1 MVISNFN
8 NKIIRPLL
16 QIYSYELFYLEKND
30 KLDFY
35 FDFDESL
42 VNKYRI
48 FISNIEGKVEVD
60 YEEYNSFSLF
70 GKRELSMQISE
81 NINKI
86 SFINQN
92 ETGYSL
98 INIKVYYQISEN
110 ILTEL
115 DFLDS
120 YITTIGGCNVLPLI
134 YYMKVFVDLVADICF
149 NFYFDEEYY
158 EENLII
164 RGMVV
169 DYEQIKYIDENTD
182 IYSIKSEV
190 EIEGK
195 YDYFTKT
202 GLIIFDNKAIEKNS
216 KNKFEK
222 DKYYLIII
230 EKENNDLY
238 TQFSVEA
245 IVNSKNET
253 YLFLNK
259 YMRSSFNLLDNNTI
273 YSKNFYITDKNW
285 NKDIY
290 TIVFSSNYKNIE
302 IKFSDSIIIHDIKK
316 DGNIE
321 KYFISMQ
328 YLEDTLDNY
337 CTVQLNKIN
346 KDFKNVNYII
356 KVYKGKSDDIFK
368 FKEKYFFN
376 PINTT
381 NDKEVNYS
389 LVIKN
394 EYTNNNINNNYYYN
408 YYLRLYLKK
417 DIIKDEV
424 LNTIAY
430 TNSKIMYYKIIST
443 NDSNIELS
451 YILENLFYGEEYVVT
466 LFIDVENKKENNH
479 YYYSLSFDLK
489 TNDKESIKD
498 KKKYI
503 IIIISIAFCVIL
515 IIIISIFI
523 LCVKKFKNKNKKL
536 KEEVNAIS
544 FVTGINDFNGRE
556 SVKSDKDY
564 ESSFI

>member
-1 MVISNFN
+1 M
-8 NKIIRPLL
+8 
-16 QIYSYELFYLEKND
+16 D
-30 KLDFY
+30 
-35 FDFDESL
+35 
-42 VNKYRI
+42 KYRI
-48 FISNIEGKVEVD
+48 FISNIEGKVKVNYD
-60 YEEYNSFSLF
+60 QSNSVFMSGKKELF
-70 GKRELSMQISE
+70 IQISQGIY
-81 NINKI
+81 NIN
-86 SFINQN
+86 FTNQN

-98 INIKVYYQISEN
+98 INMKVYYQISN
-110 ILTEL
+110 FILTKL
-115 DFLDS
+115 DFWDS
-120 YITTIGGCNVLPLI
+120 NTKQIKGYNSLPLI
-134 YYMKVFVDLVADICF
+134 FYIKDLNHLGADIFF

-195 YDYFTKT
+195 YDYFTRT
-202 GLIIFDNKAIEKNS
+202 GFISLDNKAIKKNS

-424 LNTIAY
+424 LNTIAS
-430 TNSKIMYYKIIST
+430 TNSKIMYYEIIST

-536 KEEVNAIS
+536 KEEVSAIS

-556 SVKSDKDY
+556 SAKSDKDY